1 MREPPPLQHGE
12 QRMRTLMFGVT
23 GAAIRLRIDLHHAAM
38 NGFGIEHLGGDIH
51 MTG

>member
-12 QRMRTLMFGVT
+12 KRMRTLMLGVT
-23 GAAIRLRIDLHHAAM
+23 GPALRLRIDLHHAAM
-38 NGFGIEHLGGDIH
+38 NGFRIEHLSSDIH